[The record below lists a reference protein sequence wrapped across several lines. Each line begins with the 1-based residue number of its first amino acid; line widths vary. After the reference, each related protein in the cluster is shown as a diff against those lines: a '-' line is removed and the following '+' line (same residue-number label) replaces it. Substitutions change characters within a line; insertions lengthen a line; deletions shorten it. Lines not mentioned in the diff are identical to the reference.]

1 VDGKREIVSRSPE
14 LHGISRTPWTVHRIS
29 RTPWTVHRYLNLY
42 SRPTPELQN
51 KISTSLC
58 SSNTVVCFRISTES
72 FWMRHLMVLFDKRII
87 AKLLP
92 TASLHIIL
100 AGYFHGCWFDHALS
114 RCIRRFCSC
123 IFPSNR
129 KRSKHWH
136 CFAIGVSFYS
146 RNRWT
151 ITTTSRYL
159 VFILFRKLKVFVKV
173 FYMFLLV
180 SCFFERS
187 VNKGF

>member
-1 VDGKREIVSRSPE
+1 VDDKREIVSRIPE
-14 LHGISRTPWTVHRIS
+14 LHGIPRTP
-29 RTPWTVHRYLNLY
+29 RTLHRYLTLY
-42 SRPTPELQN
+42 SCPTPELQN
-51 KISTSLC
+51 KISTSLR

-72 FWMRHLMVLFDKRII
+72 CWMRHLIVLFDKSIT

-100 AGYFHGCWFDHALS
+100 AVYFHGCWFDHALS
-114 RCIRRFCSC
+114 SCIRRFCSC

-146 RNRWT
+146 RSRWT
-151 ITTTSRYL
+151 KTTTSRYL
-159 VFILFRKLKVFVKV
+159 VFILFRKLKVFINV
-173 FYMFLLV
+173 FSMFLLV
-180 SCFFERS
+180 SCNFERS